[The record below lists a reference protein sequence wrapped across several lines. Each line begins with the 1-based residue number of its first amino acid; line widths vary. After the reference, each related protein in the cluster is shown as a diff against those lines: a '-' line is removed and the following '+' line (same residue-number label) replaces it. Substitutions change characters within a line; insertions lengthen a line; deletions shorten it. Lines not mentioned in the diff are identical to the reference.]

1 MSTQPRTEGNK
12 DNLKKKIFQ
21 GVPFIIKVFE
31 KYVKSWS
38 SVADSLYVKPKN
50 VKFNHLLLRPKA
62 FLFETK
68 WQITAFCEIAEHL
81 ERDVPPERL
90 YERLRGMSCIL
101 ESKGL
106 LGRKKYFVPG
116 SSVDGVEAS
125 DELSR
130 ALNENREIMKLVRS
144 VMPDEMTIAPSS
156 IMRKYPSN
164 RAETPT
170 HDMDSLHEGPGRI
183 MWIIRLTRGI
193 QRGLGTSRKADQ
205 IIELLDK
212 ITEFLIE
219 KTRELLY

>member
-1 MSTQPRTEGNK
+1 MSTQSRTEGNE
-12 DNLKKKIFQ
+12 DSLKKRFFQ
-21 GVPFIIKVFE
+21 RAPFIIRVFE
-31 KYVKSWS
+31 KYVESWS

-81 ERDVPPERL
+81 EKDVSPERL
-90 YERLRGMSCIL
+90 YERLRGMSCVL

-130 ALNENREIMKLVRS
+130 ALNENRDIMKLVRS
-144 VMPDEMTIAPSS
+144 VMPDEMIIAPSS
-156 IMRKYPSN
+156 IMREHPSK
-164 RAETPT
+164 RAETSA
-170 HDMDSLHEGPGRI
+170 HDVDSLHEGPGRI
-183 MWIIRLTRGI
+183 VWIIRLTRGI
-193 QRGLGTSRKADQ
+193 QRGLRTSRKADQ

-212 ITEFLIE
+212 ITELLVE